1 LKPKSHAL
9 FFDTTLNSKQT
20 VIENIYENVVLT
32 GMKLHCYYTELL
44 KRRNEKIEDNNFLN
58 ESIFGIAQ
66 YVHRLIVSRTKKT
79 LLAKENNSDYTL
91 TYQNTTWITLQ
102 ALKFA
107 LKPKNSR
114 YSDLLKKI
122 DQVLHRSQR
131 LTLESHNSKF
141 LSQSKSKPSHDG
153 SLFSKLESQPPIPPD
168 NMTVSQLFLSHPFS
182 TMLY

>member
-1 LKPKSHAL
+1 
-9 FFDTTLNSKQT
+9 
-20 VIENIYENVVLT
+20 
-32 GMKLHCYYTELL
+32 
-44 KRRNEKIEDNNFLN
+44 LN

-79 LLAKENNSDYTL
+79 FLAKENNSDYTL

-114 YSDLLKKI
+114 YSDLLKKMI
-122 DQVLHRSQR
+122 KFFIILKVSNHTIQNSF
-131 LTLESHNSKF
+131 HNHNQNHHLILKTS
-141 LSQSKSKPSHDG
+141 
-153 SLFSKLESQPPIPPD
+153 IPHD
-168 NMTVSQLFLSHPFS
+168 NMTASQLFLSHPFS